1 MAETYT
7 RSDKM
12 EKFLEAF
19 LTAITKFELGS
30 LHAGA
35 PVSLLAYCPHQ
46 NTCKTTEINSAAS

>member
-1 MAETYT
+1 
-7 RSDKM
+7 M